1 MSTVNQPPYL
11 SAKTNAASVC
21 IGKDLILTIIF
32 LTWLVYS
39 ACVLGWAILDT
50 PLGLAC
56 TNHIKG
62 TL

>member
-1 MSTVNQPPYL
+1 MSATDQPTYL
-11 SAKTNAASVC
+11 TAKTNATSVC
-21 IGKDLILTIIF
+21 IRKDLGLTLIF

-56 TNHIKG
+56 TNHN
-62 TL
+62 